1 MSGSHSR
8 NHRRSHWPGWTALS
22 ELHRSQIQS
31 YIELR
36 AKSSGIRR
44 HPARALL
51 PGGKSADKSGMNVNA
66 LSNSEAYLQS
76 ILSGAASGTNST
88 GSTSSS
94 SSTASA
100 SASSLTMPADSHQP
114 SPFAQMMTTLQQ
126 LQQQNPSEF
135 QEVTAQISTNLQNAA
150 QTAQTQGNTNMAT
163 QLNALATVFQNAST
177 SGQMP
182 TVSDMVQAYGGP
194 HHHHHA
200 AGSYSAGSQSGAL
213 DPMAI
218 IMQTL
223 SSAASGTSSS
233 PAGS

>member
-1 MSGSHSR
+1 
-8 NHRRSHWPGWTALS
+8 
-22 ELHRSQIQS
+22 
-31 YIELR
+31 
-36 AKSSGIRR
+36 
-44 HPARALL
+44 
-51 PGGKSADKSGMNVNA
+51 MNVNA

-100 SASSLTMPADSHQP
+100 SASSLTMPADSHQL

-135 QEVTAQISTNLQNAA
+135 QQVTAQISTNLQNAA

-182 TVSDMVQAYGGP
+182 TVSDMVQAYGGA

-200 AGSYSAGSQSGAL
+200 SGSYSAGSQSGAL

-218 IMQTL
+218 IMNTL
-223 SSAASGTSSS
+223 SSAGSGTSNSS
-233 PAGS
+233 AGS